1 MKPASSVL
9 LVIFF
14 FIGVDGFAN
23 SFRNI
28 PAGWVATNHAGSCKF
43 YHCQIF
49 DNTIEFPPAVA
60 ACRVT
65 TTTPER
71 KKCLK

>member
-1 MKPASSVL
+1 MIPASAVL
-9 LVIFF
+9 LVIFLVD
-14 FIGVDGFAN
+14 GVDGFAN
-23 SFRNI
+23 NFTNI
-28 PAGWVATNHAGSCKF
+28 PAGWVATNQTGSCRF